1 MKRHGQRSARPV
13 LAAVLLAS
21 FTGCADPNMRETQDT
36 RSSVILVV
44 VDTLRADHLGTYGY
58 LRPTSPNLDAWAQ
71 DGRVYEH
78 AYSTSP
84 WTLPAFASL
93 YTGYLPLRHRAGMC
107 LWNPTSPAT
116 ANRLSQASHPL
127 EPLLRARGLRT
138 GAIVNN
144 LFLASVYGLNR
155 GFEVYDY
162 EPGDNRTIR
171 RADVTVTRAL
181 DLIDTWNDRPFF
193 LVVHLFD
200 PHMSYDAPLPFRG
213 VFTQVYDS
221 QFTLPVEDLQ
231 TLQMEPLPLTETDW
245 EFIRAAYDEE
255 IRFVDE
261 QLGRFRAGLAAR
273 NLLDTSLI
281 ILTADHGEEL
291 LDHGGFEHGH
301 ALWQELLGYPSWC
314 GALALRPDERR
325 VPFRL
330 WTLRQRSS
338 SG

>member
-93 YTGYLPLRHRAGMC
+93 YTGYLPLRHRAGMY

-127 EPLLRARGLRT
+127 APLLRARGLRT

-213 VFTQVYDS
+213 VFTQV
-221 QFTLPVEDLQ
+221 
-231 TLQMEPLPLTETDW
+231 
-245 EFIRAAYDEE
+245 
-255 IRFVDE
+255 
-261 QLGRFRAGLAAR
+261 
-273 NLLDTSLI
+273 
-281 ILTADHGEEL
+281 
-291 LDHGGFEHGH
+291 
-301 ALWQELLGYPSWC
+301 
-314 GALALRPDERR
+314 
-325 VPFRL
+325 
-330 WTLRQRSS
+330 
-338 SG
+338 

>member
-1 MKRHGQRSARPV
+1 
-13 LAAVLLAS
+13 
-21 FTGCADPNMRETQDT
+21 
-36 RSSVILVV
+36 
-44 VDTLRADHLGTYGY
+44 
-58 LRPTSPNLDAWAQ
+58 
-71 DGRVYEH
+71 
-78 AYSTSP
+78 
-84 WTLPAFASL
+84 
-93 YTGYLPLRHRAGMC
+93 
-107 LWNPTSPAT
+107 
-116 ANRLSQASHPL
+116 
-127 EPLLRARGLRT
+127 
-138 GAIVNN
+138 
-144 LFLASVYGLNR
+144 
-155 GFEVYDY
+155 
-162 EPGDNRTIR
+162 
-171 RADVTVTRAL
+171 
-181 DLIDTWNDRPFF
+181 
-193 LVVHLFD
+193 
-200 PHMSYDAPLPFRG
+200 
-213 VFTQVYDS
+213 
-221 QFTLPVEDLQ
+221 
-231 TLQMEPLPLTETDW
+231 MEPLPLTETDW